1 MQYLWVRKSILFLEF
16 EPVILTP
23 FKAYFNGVYYMEKKN
38 YIKVFGVVAIILAV
52 FALFLYAICYVC
64 VEYRDN
70 RSSLSSDIGQ
80 ESVTPTADI
89 ERGPAAYDVE
99 YELGETTAAAMRS
112 KWNTYVN
119 SSSEDNVVK
128 IKLTAD
134 WVAVLDSIG
143 TNIPYIAGSASA
155 RRYVVLDLNGHKIR
169 RSSGTGRLIYASYA
183 DFTIEDSSGG
193 QGGITSGYTD
203 RYRHGSALYAK
214 DCNITLN
221 DINISGCSSY
231 GDMYGNSYGAVY
243 VEGASNFTMNG
254 GSLSNN
260 SVSNYGSCNGI

>member
-1 MQYLWVRKSILFLEF
+1 MKRHIFQIYYTLRIIILQYLWVRKSILFLEF

-119 SSSEDNVVK
+119 SSSEDNVV
-128 IKLTAD
+128 
-134 WVAVLDSIG
+134 
-143 TNIPYIAGSASA
+143 
-155 RRYVVLDLNGHKIR
+155 
-169 RSSGTGRLIYASYA
+169 RS
-183 DFTIEDSSGG
+183 EEH
-193 QGGITSGYTD
+193 TSELQSQ
-203 RYRHGSALYAK
+203 R
-214 DCNITLN
+214 
-221 DINISGCSSY
+221 
-231 GDMYGNSYGAVY
+231 
-243 VEGASNFTMNG
+243 
-254 GSLSNN
+254 
-260 SVSNYGSCNGI
+260 